1 MENGVVKAV
10 KEGTTTITVKLEGY
24 TKTCKVTVSKY
35 KKGDLNKDGEITA
48 TDGFLAYDMFINE
61 KNLTSENIQIG
72 DITGDGEITATDGF
86 LIYDAFVNEKD
97 LGVV

>member
-1 MENGVVKAV
+1 M
-10 KEGTTTITVKLEGY
+10 
-24 TKTCKVTVSKY
+24 TVSKY